1 MDIVVAIIGLA
12 MLVAAAA
19 YIAQPLVAKSR
30 ALSPLESP
38 REKLLSE
45 RDALYVSIRDW
56 DFDFQT
62 GKLLETDYR
71 AMREK
76 YVARGVEILKQLDA
90 MPDVPKS
97 EAGSR
102 RPEVGGRKSEVAEDV
117 EAAVQARRKARSS
130 EDEIEAA
137 VRARRQP
144 SIRDSLTPQKTA
156 GPAREIPQSEIQ
168 NPNCPKCGRP
178 VDPADR
184 FCGKCGAALT
194 VEASH

>member
-1 MDIVVAIIGLA
+1 MHIVVAIIGLA
-12 MLVAAAA
+12 MLVAAVA

-45 RDALYVSIRDW
+45 RDALYESIRDW

-90 MPDVPKS
+90 MPDV
-97 EAGSR
+97 
-102 RPEVGGRKSEVAEDV
+102 RKSEVADDV

-130 EDEIEAA
+130 EDEIEVA

-156 GPAREIPQSEIQ
+156 GPAREIPQSEIR

>member
-12 MLVAAAA
+12 MLVAAVA

-90 MPDVPKS
+90 MPDVRKS
-97 EAGSR
+97 KA
-102 RPEVGGRKSEVAEDV
+102 GGRKSEVADDV

-130 EDEIEAA
+130 EDEIEVA

-156 GPAREIPQSEIQ
+156 GPAREIPQSEIR
-168 NPNCPKCGRP
+168 NLNCPQCGRP
-178 VDPADR
+178 IDPADR
-184 FCGKCGAALT
+184 FCGKCGVALT
-194 VEASH
+194 VEADH